1 MLFEEWKS
9 LFKNKFL
16 IIVIIAIITIPSLY
30 TIIFLGSMW
39 DPYGSVENL
48 PVAIVNKDKKVTYNG
63 TNLNVGKDLIN
74 NLKENY
80 FMDFNFV
87 DEKTANEGLTNG
99 TYYMVITIPD
109 NFSANATT
117 VTKEKPSKME
127 LEYETNPGRN
137 YIASKM
143 SETALNKIEK
153 SISEKVTEVYTK
165 TVYEKISEL
174 GNGMEKAADGAGKI
188 NNGMSELSDG
198 NHKITN
204 NLNKM
209 TFGTLSFKEGT
220 KKLESGMLQYTNGVS
235 AVKTGSKELSDGISS
250 LALGANTLSTGVE
263 KLSNG
268 SSSLVTGVKDYTSGV
283 DTVYAGTA
291 ELVKNNTSLNSGIN
305 TLSTGVTQ
313 LKSGSSNVLNGM
325 QTMSDSIGS
334 VMTEEQIQKISQLE
348 QGMKTLNQSIQDL
361 NTTLQSVDLSNPDT
375 AAIIKSGVNQIA
387 VNSNILIPG
396 ASESVKQLSTGLV
409 GVKTVLDQTGTTAKD
424 MGLIQGMKA
433 IDSGISNIEEGINGT
448 VESETDGLA
457 GGIHAYTQGVEKV
470 NNGVEKLSNN
480 SVKLKNGATQLN
492 TGIAQL
498 KEKIPSLNHGVSKL
512 NTGASS
518 LYQGTSELVSKN
530 ETLLSG
536 ICQLSNAS
544 ETINKGTSALALGSK
559 SLGDG
564 ITKLSDGSNQL
575 NSSLVKGADEIKKVN
590 TSDDTVE
597 MFAAPV
603 ETQKMEA
610 SRVDN
615 NGTAMS
621 AYMMTVAL
629 WIACLAICM
638 FYPIAQYS
646 GNLKSGFSWWLSKFS
661 ILGLVAIIQAAA
673 MVFAIKGVHGFA
685 PIELGKTVV
694 VACMTSLAF
703 MSIVLFF
710 DISFG
715 KVGSYLLLIMMLLQL
730 SACAGTYPIELSGE
744 FYHVISKFMPF
755 TYAVDAFRNTTAIG
769 GSIRVQVLVLLGIII
784 IFSLFT
790 VSVYQRKMKKLVIKI

>member
-9 LFKNKFL
+9 LLKNKFL

-48 PVAIVNKDKKVTYNG
+48 PVAIVNNDKKVTYNG
-63 TNLNVGKDLIN
+63 AELNIGKELID

-99 TYYMVITIPD
+99 TYYMVITIPE

-117 VTKEKPSKME
+117 VMDEKPTKME
-127 LEYETNPGRN
+127 LAYETNPGRN

-143 SETALNKIEK
+143 SETALNKIEDN
-153 SISEKVTEVYTK
+153 ISKKVTEVYTK
-165 TVYEKISEL
+165 TVYEKINDI
-174 GNGMEKAADGAGKI
+174 GNGMEKAADGTGKI
-188 NNGMSELSDG
+188 KKGMSDLSAG
-198 NHKITN
+198 NQKITR

-209 TFGTLSFKEGT
+209 ELGTLSFKNGT

-235 AVKTGSKELSDGISS
+235 TVKTGSKELSDGINT
-250 LALGANTLSTGVE
+250 LASGANTLSAGVE

-268 SSSLVTGVKDYTSGV
+268 SSSLVAGVKNYTSGV
-283 DTVYAGTA
+283 DSVYAGTA
-291 ELVKNNTSLNSGIN
+291 ELVKNNTTLNNGIN
-305 TLSTGVTQ
+305 SISTGVTQ
-313 LKSGSSNVLNGM
+313 LKSGSSNLLKGLE
-325 QTMSDSIGS
+325 TMSGSIGN
-334 VMTEEQIQKISQLE
+334 VMTEEKMQKISQLE
-348 QGMKTLNQSIQDL
+348 QGMNTLNQSIQDL
-361 NTTLQSVDLSNPDT
+361 NATLQSADLSDADT
-375 AAIIKSGVNQIA
+375 VASIKFGVNQIA
-387 VNSNILIPG
+387 INSNKLIPG
-396 ASESVKQLSTGLV
+396 ASETVQQLSAGLA
-409 GVKTVLDQTGTTAKD
+409 GVKNVLDKTGTNTKD
-424 MGLIQGMKA
+424 MGLIQGMQV
-433 IDSGISNIEEGINGT
+433 IDSGISSLEKGINGT
-448 VESETDGLA
+448 AESETDGLT
-457 GGIHAYTQGVEKV
+457 GGIHSYIQGVAKV
-470 NNGVEKLSNN
+470 NNGVKKLSSNSEKL
-480 SVKLKNGATQLN
+480 KKGATDLN
-492 TGIAQL
+492 SGLTQL
-498 KEKIPSLNHGVSKL
+498 KEKIPSLSQGISKL
-512 NTGASS
+512 NTGAAS
-518 LYQGTSELVSKN
+518 LYQGTSKLVSKN
-530 ETLLSG
+530 EDILSG
-536 ICQLSNAS
+536 IGQLSNAS
-544 ETINKGTSALALGSK
+544 ETIQKGTSALAFGSQ

-564 ITKLSDGSNQL
+564 ISKLSDGSNQL
-575 NSSLVKGADEIKKVN
+575 NSSLVKGADEIKKVH
-590 TSDDTVE
+590 TSDETVK
-597 MFAAPV
+597 MFADPV
-603 ETQKMEA
+603 ESQKSEA

-638 FYPIAQYS
+638 FYPITQYS

-661 ILGLVAIIQAAA
+661 ILGLVAIIQAVA

-685 PIELGKTVV
+685 PLELGKTIF

-730 SACAGTYPIELSGE
+730 SACAGTYPIELSGD

-755 TYAVDAFRNTTAIG
+755 TYAVDAFRITTAIG
-769 GSIRVQVLVLLGIII
+769 GSIRLQVLVLLGILVV
-784 IFSLFT
+784 FSVIT
-790 VSVYQRKMKKLVIKI
+790 VLVYQKKMKKLLIKI